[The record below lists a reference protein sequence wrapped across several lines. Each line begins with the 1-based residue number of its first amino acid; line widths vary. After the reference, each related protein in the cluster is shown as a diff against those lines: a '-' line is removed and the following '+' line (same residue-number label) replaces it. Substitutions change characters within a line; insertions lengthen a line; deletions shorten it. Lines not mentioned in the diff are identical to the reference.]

1 MPVMR
6 SFAGPAV
13 FVAASFLATRAAAD
27 DKLACVQAA
36 DIGQERR
43 SAGKLEEARAALRTC
58 ARETCPTLVRN
69 DCTQWLAEV
78 QASMPTVVLRAE
90 GSRGEDVIDVRVE
103 LDGQPLSAVLDG
115 LPIEVDP
122 GRHAFAARTTNGQ
135 SSRQEIVVQTGEKN
149 RPVVFRFVT
158 SEASSAAARSVSLE
172 TPSRSNAA
180 AWIFAGIAV
189 AGGASFGYFGLRGAS
204 DVREMRAECAGNC
217 APARVDAA
225 YEKLLAADISLG
237 VALASAGIATYFFLS
252 SGPTATKRL
261 PALGVTPLIGGASA
275 VWLARF

>member
-13 FVAASFLATRAAAD
+13 FVATSFLATRAAAD

-36 DIGQERR
+36 DMGQERR
-43 SAGKLEEARAALRTC
+43 SAGKLQDARAALRTC

-90 GSRGEDVIDVRVE
+90 GSGGEDVVDVRVE
-103 LDGQPLSAVLDG
+103 LDGQPLSVMLDG

-122 GRHAFAARTTNGQ
+122 GRHAFAMRTKNGQ

-149 RPVVFRFVT
+149 RPVVFRFPT
-158 SEASSAAARSVSLE
+158 SEASSAAPSVSPE
-172 TPSRSNAA
+172 TPSGAHAA

-217 APARVDAA
+217 APERVDAA

-237 VALASAGIATYFFLS
+237 VAVASAGIATYFFLS
-252 SGPTATKRL
+252 SGPTATKRV
-261 PALGVTPLIGGASA
+261 PALGVTPLTGGASA